1 MPADRKMVHAIEK
14 ALTEDERTSGLT
26 SVHINA
32 VSGVVFLE
40 GSIGSPQQ
48 RDTVVEIVKKV
59 EGVRL
64 VREKLQIDPDRTA
77 GGWRE
82 AHHHED
88 PSSTR

>member
-14 ALTEDERTSGLT
+14 ALSEDERTSALT

-40 GSIGSPQQ
+40 GSIGSPEQ
-48 RDTVVEIVKKV
+48 RDTVVEVVKKV

-82 AHHHED
+82 AHHHEE
-88 PSSTR
+88 

>member
-14 ALTEDERTSGLT
+14 ALTEDKRTSGLT
-26 SVHINA
+26 SLHINA

-40 GSIGSPQQ
+40 GSVGSSEE
-48 RDTVVEIVKKV
+48 RDVVVEVVKKV
-59 EGVRL
+59 DGVRL

-82 AHHHED
+82 AQHHEE
-88 PSSTR
+88 